1 MSALHKISII
11 PLSLFHLPTII
22 KKLLLVMHGLV
33 WYSSVMLCSTRA
45 VYFLLV
51 FFFMLGGL
59 LNCTSSFVV
68 KENFIITISE
78 DHKWKI
84 HTPWWE
90 TIWPYINNFLNRNII
105 ITYKVCLFYIMTK
118 KNRDLKLIGCVLI
131 TSSSLKLLKVAE
143 TVLGA
148 NLDQGWNYLYTLY

>member
-33 WYSSVMLCSTRA
+33 WYSSVMLCTRA

-51 FFFMLGGL
+51 FFMLGGL

-90 TIWPYINNFLNRNII
+90 TIWPYINNLSNRNII
-105 ITYKVCLFYIMTK
+105 ITYTSVFILHHDQEKSWPKVDWICA
-118 KNRDLKLIGCVLI
+118 NNLIFTL
-131 TSSSLKLLKVAE
+131 
-143 TVLGA
+143 
-148 NLDQGWNYLYTLY
+148 NY

>member
-33 WYSSVMLCSTRA
+33 WYSSVMLCTRA

-78 DHKWKI
+78 GHKWKI

-90 TIWPYINNFLNRNII
+90 TIWPYINNLSNRNII
-105 ITYKVCLFYIMTK
+105 ITYTSVFILHHDQEKSWPKVDWICA
-118 KNRDLKLIGCVLI
+118 NNLIF
-131 TSSSLKLLKVAE
+131 T
-143 TVLGA
+143 
-148 NLDQGWNYLYTLY
+148 

>member
-33 WYSSVMLCSTRA
+33 WYSSVMLCTRD

-68 KENFIITISE
+68 KENFIITILE

-90 TIWPYINNFLNRNII
+90 TIWPYINNLSNRNII
-105 ITYKVCLFYIMTK
+105 ITYTSVFILHHDQEKSWPKVDWICA
-118 KNRDLKLIGCVLI
+118 NNLIF
-131 TSSSLKLLKVAE
+131 T
-143 TVLGA
+143 
-148 NLDQGWNYLYTLY
+148 